1 MLFIYVFSGSRIPLL
16 VSFLLLF
23 YKPLGLLLKVDFVL
37 DNYANLFSNEPN
49 SLSSRAFVKAININ
63 TRARVTQIK
72 DNNSNEQI
80 SIPSVDVD

>member
-1 MLFIYVFSGSRIPLL
+1 MLFIYVFNGSRIPLL

-37 DNYANLFSNEPN
+37 DNYAKSVLQRTKFS
-49 SLSSRAFVKAININ
+49 LVAAFVKAININ
-63 TRARVTQIK
+63 TCARVTQIK